1 MLALYNS
8 LTRRVEP
15 FEPLHPPKVSVYTC
29 GPTVYGHVH
38 IGNWSTFVAADV
50 LVRWLRER
58 YDVTYVQNITDVE
71 DKIIRDSRAA
81 GQDRATFTDHWTKIY
96 FDGLDLL
103 DARRNVDH
111 FPRATDHVDG
121 MVAMIQALLASG
133 HAYIADDGS
142 IYYRVAS
149 FATYGE
155 LAHLDPETL
164 QAGASG
170 RVQADEYE
178 KDQVADFAL
187 WKAWTAED
195 GDVAWSPTFV
205 VDGRARVLKGRPGW
219 HIECSVMA
227 TALLGPGL
235 DIHMGG
241 EDLLFP
247 HHQNEIA
254 QSEAATGHAPFA
266 RVWLHRRH
274 LRVDGGKMS
283 KSLKN
288 FYTLEDLVQRLGPDG
303 PAALRYL
310 IATSHYRHSLDFSWS
325 GLDRA
330 HATRRGLVEARA
342 RLAKIAGS
350 AQASAAFQAFD
361 TRFTTAMDDDLSTS
375 EAIAAVHDAVGEA
388 NRRAHTDALTA
399 PDAAGALA
407 LLDRADRVLG
417 LFLAEA
423 APEIAPAVQ
432 ALLDRRAAAR
442 AARQWAESDRL
453 RDVLLAE
460 HGLIVKDTA
469 DGQELTRA

>member
-1 MLALYNS
+1 MLSLYNS

-81 GQDRATFTDHWTKIY
+81 GQDRATFTDRWTRIY
-96 FDGLDLL
+96 FEGLDRL
-103 DARRNVDH
+103 DARRAVDH
-111 FPRATDHVDG
+111 FPLATAHVDG
-121 MVAMIQALLASG
+121 MVAMIQALLDRG
-133 HAYIADDGS
+133 HAYAAEDGS

-155 LAHLDPETL
+155 LAHLDPASL
-164 QAGASG
+164 KAGASG

-178 KDQVADFAL
+178 KDEVADFAL
-187 WKAWTAED
+187 WKAWVPED
-195 GDVAWSPTFV
+195 GEVAWSPTFV
-205 VDGRARVLKGRPGW
+205 VDGVARELKGRPGW

-227 TALLGPGL
+227 TALLGDGI

-254 QSEAATGHAPFA
+254 QSEAATGHAPFV

-283 KSLKN
+283 KSRKN
-288 FYTLEDLVQRLGPDG
+288 FYTLEDMKARVGPDG

-310 IATSHYRHSLDFSWS
+310 IATSHYRHALDFSWAAME
-325 GLDRA
+325 RA

-342 RLAKIAGS
+342 RLARLAGS
-350 AQASAAFQAFD
+350 AAPSQAFAPFD
-361 TRFTTAMDDDLSTS
+361 ARFTAAMDDDLSTS

-388 NRRAHTDALTA
+388 NRQAHADALA
-399 PDAAGALA
+399 ASDAAAVVG

-417 LFLAEA
+417 LFLQEA
-423 APEIAPAVQ
+423 APEVDDAVQ

-442 AARQWAESDRL
+442 AQRQWSESDRL
-453 RDVLLAE
+453 RDLLLRD